1 MNRFHGCIGALAGVY
16 TAMHMQEEPTGHVAL
31 DGKARLLAAAREE
44 LVVCFFSEAEIPI
57 NDLAFRE
64 GSLKII
70 RTMLIPAKQMAHF
83 RHSPQLSVLKECVAE
98 TSPKIDSLAIE
109 RADNAT
115 AEKATLYLCNL

>member
-1 MNRFHGCIGALAGVY
+1 MDALAPWLLCLPLCTCRRSRQV
-16 TAMHMQEEPTGHVAL
+16 HVAL
-31 DGKARLLAAAREE
+31 EGKARLLAGREE
-44 LVVCFFSEAEIPI
+44 LVVRFFYEAEIPI

-115 AEKATLYLCNL
+115 AEKATLYLCNF